1 MRRRRLVP
9 VAALATA
16 TVALTLAGCGLGSS
30 ADSGSDG
37 AKPTV
42 DANAQVTGEVSFQT
56 WALKPKFTSYVEG
69 VIKAFET
76 KYPGTHVTWLDQPGD
91 GYDKKVLSQ
100 ASAGQLPD
108 VTNLPPEFALSLAK
122 QNMLLDVAAA
132 DPKLND
138 EYVAGGVQA
147 YQYQGL
153 DGTFA
158 YAWYLNTDIDYW
170 NATKFAAAGL
180 DVKNPP
186 KTFDEL
192 LAAAKVMHDKTG
204 GKEYLMSRLPGI
216 GDLTNAGVK
225 IVSDDG
231 KKFVF
236 NTPEAAAL
244 LDKYRDAYKAGYMP
258 RDILTNEYLGNSKL
272 FTQGKVAWT
281 TGGGNAMADFVKD
294 NPSLKGNVVP
304 SPALDTPPLYV
315 QGLSVSAKTKN
326 QAAAIALAR
335 FVTSAENQAAFAK
348 IVNIFPSTKASA
360 QDPYFSKSDG
370 TPESDA
376 KVLAFQSLAKAKV
389 LQPPVISGATNDFV
403 NQQISLA
410 ISGKIS
416 SQQALDAAVA
426 KANQLLTQ

>member
-1 MRRRRLVP
+1 MRSRRSIP
-9 VAALATA
+9 VAALAVA
-16 TVALTLAGCGLGSS
+16 ALTLAGCGLGSGEDTS
-30 ADSGSDG
+30 AGSQ
-37 AKPTV
+37 PTV
-42 DANAQVTGEVSFQT
+42 DANAKVTGEVSFQT

-76 KYPGTHVTWLDQPGD
+76 KYPGTKVTWLDQPGD

-108 VTNLPPEFALSLAK
+108 VTNLPPEFALPLAK
-122 QNMLLDVAAA
+122 QSLLLDVAAA
-132 DPKLND
+132 DPAVTTD
-138 EYVAGGVQA
+138 YVEGGLTA

-153 DGTFA
+153 TGTFG
-158 YAWYLNTDIDYW
+158 YPWYLNTDIDYW
-170 NATKFAAAGL
+170 NSTKFAAVGL
-180 DVKNPP
+180 DAKNPP

-192 LAAAKVMHDKTG
+192 LAAAKIMHDKSG

-216 GDLTNAGVK
+216 GDFTNAGVK

-231 KKFVF
+231 KKFTF
-236 NTPEAAAL
+236 NTPEAVAL
-244 LDKYRDAYKAGYMP
+244 LDKYRAAYQAGYLP
-258 RDILTNEYLGNSKL
+258 RDILTQEYLGNSKL

-281 TGGGNAMADFVKD
+281 TGGGNAIVDFQKD
-294 NPSLKGNVVP
+294 NPSLKGKVVP

-315 QGLSVSAKTKN
+315 QGLSVSSKSKN

-335 FVTSAENQAAFAK
+335 FVTNAENQAAFAK

-360 QDPYFSKSDG
+360 NDPYFSKSDG

-376 KVLAFQSLAKAKV
+376 KVLAFESLAKAKS
-389 LQPPVISGATNDFV
+389 LQPAVISGATNDFI

-410 ISGKIS
+410 IAGKVS

-426 KANQLLTQ
+426 KADQLLAQ

>member
-1 MRRRRLVP
+1 M
-9 VAALATA
+9 AALA
-16 TVALTLAGCGLGSS
+16 VSALTLAGCGLGSS
-30 ADSGSDG
+30 ADSSAGSQ
-37 AKPTV
+37 PTV
-42 DANAQVTGEVSFQT
+42 DANAKVTGEVSFQT
-56 WALKPKFTSYVEG
+56 WSLKPKFTSYVEG
-69 VIKAFET
+69 VIKAFEA
-76 KYPGTHVTWLDQPGD
+76 KYPGTKVTWLDQPGD

-108 VTNLPPEFALSLAK
+108 VTNLPPEFALPLAK
-122 QNMLLDVAAA
+122 QNLLLDVAAA
-132 DPKLND
+132 DPAVKTD
-138 EYVAGGVQA
+138 YVEGGLTA

-153 DGTFA
+153 SGTFG
-158 YAWYLNTDIDYW
+158 YPWYLNTDIDYW

-186 KTFDEL
+186 KTFDDL
-192 LAAAKVMHDKTG
+192 LAAAKVMHDKSG

-231 KKFVF
+231 KKFTF

-244 LDKYRDAYKAGYMP
+244 LDKYRAAYQAGYLP
-258 RDILTNEYLGNSKL
+258 RDILTQQYLGNSKL
-272 FTQGKVAWT
+272 FGQSKVAWT
-281 TGGGNAMADFVKD
+281 TGGGNAIVDFQKD
-294 NPSLKGNVVP
+294 NPSLKGKVVP

-315 QGLSVSAKTKN
+315 QGLSVSSKSKN

-335 FVTSAENQAAFAK
+335 FVTNAENQAAFAK

-360 QDPYFSKSDG
+360 NDPYFSKSDG
-370 TPESDA
+370 TVESDA
-376 KVLAFQSLAKAKV
+376 KVLAFQSLAKAKS
-389 LQPPVISGATNDFV
+389 LQPAVISGATNDFI

-410 ISGKIS
+410 ISGKIT

-426 KANQLLTQ
+426 KADQLLAK

>member
-1 MRRRRLVP
+1 MRSRRLAP
-9 VAALATA
+9 VAALAVA
-16 TVALTLAGCGLGSS
+16 ALTLAGCGLGSS
-30 ADSGSDG
+30 DDTSSGS
-37 AKPTV
+37 KPTV

-69 VIKAFET
+69 VVKAFEA
-76 KYPGTHVTWLDQPGD
+76 KYPGTKVTWLDQPGD

-108 VTNLPPEFALSLAK
+108 VVNLPPDFALPLAK
-122 QNMLLDVAAA
+122 QSMLLDVGAA
-132 DPKLND
+132 DPKIAE
-138 EYVAGGVQA
+138 EYVEGGVQA
-147 YQYQGL
+147 YQYQGQT
-153 DGTFA
+153 GTFG
-158 YAWYLNTDIDYW
+158 YPWYLNTDIDYW

-192 LAAAKVMHDKTG
+192 LAAAKVMHDKSG
-204 GKEYLMSRLPGI
+204 GKEYMMSRLPGI

-225 IVSDDG
+225 VLADDG
-231 KKFVF
+231 KSFTF

-244 LDKYRDAYKAGYMP
+244 LDKYAAAYKAGYLP
-258 RDILTNEYLGNSKL
+258 RDILTQEYLGNSKL
-272 FTQGKVAWT
+272 FTQSKVAWT
-281 TGGGNAMADFVKD
+281 TGGGAAIQDFTKD

-335 FVTSAENQAAFAK
+335 FVTNAENQAAFAK

-376 KVLAFQSLAKAKV
+376 KVLAFASLAKAKV
-389 LQPPVISGATNDFV
+389 LQPPVISGATQDFI

-410 ISGKIS
+410 ISGKVTS
-416 SQQALDAAVA
+416 KQALDAAVA
-426 KANQLLTQ
+426 KADQLLAS

>member
-1 MRRRRLVP
+1 M
-9 VAALATA
+9 AALA
-16 TVALTLAGCGLGSS
+16 VSALTLAGCGLGSS
-30 ADSGSDG
+30 GDSSSGSQ
-37 AKPTV
+37 PTV
-42 DANAQVTGEVSFQT
+42 DANAKVSGEVSFQT
-56 WALKPKFTSYVEG
+56 WSLKPKFTSYVEG
-69 VIKAFET
+69 VIKAFEA
-76 KYPGTHVTWLDQPGD
+76 KYPGTKVTWLDQPGD

-108 VTNLPPEFALSLAK
+108 VTNLPPEFALPLAK
-122 QNMLLDVAAA
+122 QSLLLDVAAA
-132 DPKLND
+132 DPAVKTD
-138 EYVAGGVQA
+138 YVEGGLTA

-153 DGTFA
+153 SGTFG
-158 YAWYLNTDIDYW
+158 YPWYLNTDIDYW

-192 LAAAKVMHDKTG
+192 LAAAKVMHDKSG

-216 GDLTNAGVK
+216 GDFTNAGVK

-244 LDKYRDAYKAGYMP
+244 LDKYRAAYQAGYLP
-258 RDILTNEYLGNSKL
+258 RDILTQQYLGNSKL
-272 FTQGKVAWT
+272 FSQSKVAWT
-281 TGGGNAMADFVKD
+281 TGGGNAIVDFQKD
-294 NPSLKGNVVP
+294 NPSLKGKVVP

-315 QGLSVSAKTKN
+315 QGLSVSSKSKN

-335 FVTSAENQAAFAK
+335 FVTNAENQAAFAK

-360 QDPYFSKSDG
+360 NDPYFSKSDG
-370 TPESDA
+370 TVESDA
-376 KVLAFQSLAKAKV
+376 KVLAFQSLAKAKS
-389 LQPPVISGATNDFV
+389 LQQAVISGATNDFI

-410 ISGKIS
+410 ISGKIT

-426 KANQLLTQ
+426 KADQLLAP

>member
-1 MRRRRLVP
+1 
-9 VAALATA
+9 
-16 TVALTLAGCGLGSS
+16 
-30 ADSGSDG
+30 
-37 AKPTV
+37 
-42 DANAQVTGEVSFQT
+42 
-56 WALKPKFTSYVEG
+56 
-69 VIKAFET
+69 VIKAFEA

-108 VTNLPPEFALSLAK
+108 VTNLPPDFALSLAK

-132 DPKLND
+132 DPKIND
-138 EYVAGGVQA
+138 EYVEGGVQA

-153 DGTFA
+153 NGTFG
-158 YAWYLNTDIDYW
+158 YPWYLNTDIDYW

-216 GDLTNAGVK
+216 GDFTNAGIK
-225 IVSDDG
+225 ILSDDG
-231 KKFVF
+231 KKFTF

-281 TGGGNAMADFVKD
+281 TGGGNAIQDFVKD
-294 NPSLKGNVVP
+294 NPSLKGKVVP

-335 FVTSAENQAAFAK
+335 FVTNAENQAAFAK

-360 QDPYFSKSDG
+360 SDPYFSKSDG

-376 KVLAFQSLAKAKV
+376 KVLAFQSLAKAKN
-389 LQPPVISGATNDFV
+389 LQPPVISGATNDFIG
-403 NQQISLA
+403 QQISLA

-416 SQQALDAAVA
+416 SKAALDAAVA
-426 KANQLLTQ
+426 KADQLLTQ